1 MKSFKTLAIILVSA
15 LLLSLTVA
23 LFNFDNYYSGVSR
36 FNGDNKIIRLLSDA
50 VRDLHRENY
59 EINNNMYFQYY
70 HCVNVAI
77 CDWDDQNK
85 GILSSIK
92 MSDYEV
98 KFEQLLDSSCKI
110 GLMKYAVDRVYG
122 NHLNLWND
130 KIGPKYLYNGG
141 YLELRKR
148 ADAYNPGFP

>member
-1 MKSFKTLAIILVSA
+1 MKTLNILAIILVSA

-23 LFNFDNYYSGVSR
+23 IFMFDNYYSGVSR
-36 FNGDNKIIRLLSDA
+36 FNGDKRIIRILSDEA
-50 VRDLHRENY
+50 RDLLRENY
-59 EINNNMYFQYY
+59 EINNKMYFQYY

-77 CDWDDQNK
+77 YDWDDQNK
-85 GILSSIK
+85 GVLSSIK

-98 KFEQLLDSSCKI
+98 KFEQLLDSSCKT
-110 GLMKYAVDRVYG
+110 GLMKYIVDRVYV
-122 NHLNLWND
+122 NHLSLWND

-141 YLELRKR
+141 YLELIKR